1 MFKLLLN
8 TWSIRLK
15 ERLTEWSPQ
24 AGCFIC
30 PQTRAHS
37 PPMLAFT
44 TPLWFFFPCP
54 ACASS
59 KFKLQ
64 ECSCPLFIEKLLRD
78 WGRPFWEGCVCG
90 GRMASCRAGGC
101 HCPQGSAGH
110 ARSTGS
116 GICLHAQG
124 WRRWDGGCHRSGQQ
138 HLSCWQPL
146 PCRVLTPAGADPN
159 PRPQKQDCMRAEFSS
174 DSRQNKNK
182 LKKKKLKKPHLKK
195 VKSCKKTAE
204 FRVSLLSHSRS
215 PNEQSHRSGVRCM
228 GCCCD
233 TSQTGMVHF
242 HAQLGYLF
250 GCFRQEWW
258 LFCTV
263 CLPVINL

>member
-182 LKKKKLKKPHLKK
+182 LKKKNWKSHIWRRLNPVKK
-195 VKSCKKTAE
+195 
-204 FRVSLLSHSRS
+204 LLSSVYLCFLIAGALMSNHTAV
-215 PNEQSHRSGVRCM
+215 G
-228 GCCCD
+228 
-233 TSQTGMVHF
+233 
-242 HAQLGYLF
+242 LGAWGAAVTPL
-250 GCFRQEWW
+250 RQEW
-258 LFCTV
+258 CTFMPSWDI
-263 CLPVINL
+263 CLAVSDRSGGFFALCASL